1 MVAKGVLVLDV
12 GPLCSREEVKDFY
25 TNENA
30 QFPIFP
36 AFLDPLPHNFLLLPP
51 TDRLLQVHW
60 RSLTGLPNKACPR
73 LCDLATAPARGI
85 TQPTGCPKVRAKS
98 NHTLNF
104 GIG

>member
-1 MVAKGVLVLDV
+1 MYHNYSSESLLHNKDIWSVAHRGLWDETERQMNLDV

-51 TDRLLQVHW
+51 TDYYKYTRDRLVHVH
-60 RSLTGLPNKACPR
+60 L
-73 LCDLATAPARGI
+73 
-85 TQPTGCPKVRAKS
+85 VY
-98 NHTLNF
+98 F
-104 GIG
+104 IG